1 MHDPMARPRG
11 TLVRRSAAALTAVL
25 IALSAA
31 ACTGD
36 DEPAAEPS
44 PSASA
49 SEGATATLEPRP
61 APARVRVTRV
71 AGRMRPQ
78 DRDVLA
84 DNVGKVVTAYFDDAF
99 LGGDQPRTRF
109 GDGFATFTRDAAR
122 SARRHQRLTT
132 NAALGPTAEAV
143 VARRQR
149 AFLTVLAPNGGAP
162 GVTARV
168 DLAYLV
174 QRTEGADRL
183 VTVRGRL
190 LLTRASSGGWKIFGY
205 DLTRGARAAGE
216 GAS

>member
-1 MHDPMARPRG
+1 MHDPKATPRG
-11 TLVRRSAAALTAVL
+11 TLVRRRAAALTAAL
-25 IALSAA
+25 LALSTA

-36 DEPAAEPS
+36 DAPLPRPS
-44 PSASA
+44 PPTV

-84 DNVGKVVTAYFDDAF
+84 DNVGKVVTEYFEDAF

-109 GDGFATFTRDAAR
+109 DDGFSTFTRDAAR
-122 SARRHQRLTT
+122 SARRQQRLTT

-149 AFLTVLAPNGGAP
+149 AFLSVLAPKGIAT

-174 QRTEGADRL
+174 RRTEGADRL

-190 LLTRASSGGWKIFGY
+190 LLTRVPSGGWKIFGY

-216 GAS
+216 GA

>member
-1 MHDPMARPRG
+1 VHDPLARPPG
-11 TLVRRSAAALTAVL
+11 TLVRRSAAALTAML
-25 IALSAA
+25 LALSTA

-44 PSASA
+44 PSAST
-49 SEGATATLEPRP
+49 SQGATATLEPRP

-71 AGRMRPQ
+71 AGRMRPK

-84 DNVGKVVTAYFDDAF
+84 DNVGKVVTAYFEDAF

-109 GDGFATFTRDAAR
+109 DDGFATFTRDAAR
-122 SARRHQRLTT
+122 SARRQQRLTT
-132 NAALGPTAEAV
+132 NAALGPDAEAV

-149 AFLTVLAPNGGAP
+149 AFLSVLAPKGVAT

-174 QRTEGADRL
+174 QRSEGADRL

-190 LLTRASSGGWKIFGY
+190 LLTRAPSGGWKIFGY

-216 GAS
+216 GA